1 MPSSYP
7 TTLDA
12 FTNPS
17 GGDRVSSEVGGRTHS
32 EFHSD
37 TNDAIEALEAKVGA
51 NGSAVTTS
59 HDYKLSEVSG
69 TDKAVGKTA
78 TQTLSNKTLSSPSIT
93 SPSIT
98 GLDISD
104 AEFAIHDDSDATKR
118 AVFQASSISAST
130 TRTKTF
136 QDVSGILYET
146 GGQDVSIADGGTGA
160 STKSAAYDALSPNT
174 AKGDITVSNGS
185 GNVRLPAGTDTNVL
199 TADSTTATGL
209 KWAPPSLSNKLAVD
223 YTTPSTGSGTLH
235 TAAIAGGNLSTD
247 NQVYARLTIPVISLA
262 VGATLTISAK
272 YGSGAAATI
281 AMSPF
286 SGSIVNGGASIDVY
300 LTALG
305 ATNSQRIA
313 MTATWPSVQSAGAQ
327 TDVAYQDISVDST
340 VSQDLVV
347 SVTSTGTANIS
358 TKGMT
363 TMLI

>member
-118 AVFQASSISAST
+118 AVFWLPRYLLLRQGRRRS
-130 TRTKTF
+130 RT
-136 QDVSGILYET
+136 
-146 GGQDVSIADGGTGA
+146 
-160 STKSAAYDALSPNT
+160 
-174 AKGDITVSNGS
+174 
-185 GNVRLPAGTDTNVL
+185 
-199 TADSTTATGL
+199 
-209 KWAPPSLSNKLAVD
+209 
-223 YTTPSTGSGTLH
+223 
-235 TAAIAGGNLSTD
+235 
-247 NQVYARLTIPVISLA
+247 
-262 VGATLTISAK
+262 
-272 YGSGAAATI
+272 
-281 AMSPF
+281 
-286 SGSIVNGGASIDVY
+286 
-300 LTALG
+300 
-305 ATNSQRIA
+305 
-313 MTATWPSVQSAGAQ
+313 
-327 TDVAYQDISVDST
+327 
-340 VSQDLVV
+340 
-347 SVTSTGTANIS
+347 
-358 TKGMT
+358 
-363 TMLI
+363 

>member
-1 MPSSYP
+1 MSSTYP

-12 FTNPS
+12 FTNPA
-17 GGDRVSSEVGGRTHS
+17 GGDRVSSDVGGRTHS
-32 EFHSD
+32 ELHSD

-51 NGSAVTTS
+51 DGSSVTTS
-59 HDYKLSEVSG
+59 HDYKLSEITG
-69 TDKAVGKTA
+69 TDKAVGKSA
-78 TQTLSNKTLSSPSIT
+78 TQTLTNKTLVNPVINGGTIT
-93 SPSIT
+93 SM
-98 GLDISD
+98 DIAD
-104 AEFAIHDDSDATKR
+104 DQFTIHDEGDDTKKVR
-118 AVFQASSISAST
+118 FQASPITTGT

-136 QDVSGILYET
+136 QDVSGTLYET

-160 STKSAAYDALSPNT
+160 STKTAAYDALSPNT
-174 AKGDITVSNGS
+174 TKGDIEVFNGTSNVSIPVGS
-185 GNVRLPAGTDTNVL
+185 NTNVL
-199 TADSTTATGL
+199 TADSSTSTGL
-209 KWAPPSLSNKLAVD
+209 KWAPPSLSNKLAID
-223 YTTPSTGSGTLH
+223 YSTPSTGSGTLH
-235 TAAIAGGNLSTD
+235 TVAIAGGNLSTD

-286 SGSIVNGGASIDVY
+286 SGSVTNGGASIDVY
-300 LTALG
+300 LTSLG
-305 ATNSQRIA
+305 STGSQRIA
-313 MTATWPSVQSAGAQ
+313 ITATWPAVQSAGAQ

-340 VSQDLVV
+340 VSQNLVV